1 MNPLFSRRIQTCV
14 CVLLL
19 VIMPITAQE
28 AHFTQSM
35 KQAYDKYFMI
45 GVAVN
50 QRNISQPEQIALL
63 CKEFNSITAENDMK
77 PGPTHPTEEQYRWER
92 ADAIAN
98 FCREN
103 GIKLRGHC
111 LMWHN
116 QTCQWMYED
125 QPSKELLLARMR
137 KHIHTVVTRYKD
149 VVYAWD
155 VVNEAI
161 TDDEKASDPYRPSKF
176 YKIAGEDFIFKAFEY
191 AREADPDAL
200 LFYNDYNECNPIKCQ
215 RIVDM
220 VKRMKKAGVPI
231 DGIGMQGH
239 YNIYGPT
246 EEALEQAIK
255 AYRKVVKHI
264 HVTELDIRVTDE
276 MGGAL
281 RFKREGMQIS
291 DSTEQFLAD
300 QYARVFRVL
309 RKYHKN
315 IDCVTFWNLSDNDSW
330 LGVRNYATPFD
341 ADYQPKRAY
350 EYIVEKK
357 APLWPQPKRPKK

>member
-1 MNPLFSRRIQTCV
+1 MKNNIISPRWHTLAVIITLLASTQISAQSPLG
-14 CVLLL
+14 
-19 VIMPITAQE
+19 
-28 AHFTQSM
+28 M
-35 KQAYDKYFMI
+35 KDAYQDYFLM

-50 QRNISQPEQIALL
+50 QRNITHDDQSALIL
-63 CKEFNSITAENDMK
+63 KEFNSMTAENDMK
-77 PGPTHPTEEQYRWER
+77 PGPTHPQEEVYRWEK

-98 FCREN
+98 FCRKN
-103 GIKLRGHC
+103 NIKLRGHC
-111 LMWHN
+111 LMWHS

-125 QPSKELLLARMR
+125 KPSKEVLLSRMR
-137 KHIHTVVTRYKD
+137 QHIHAVVGRYKD

-161 TDDEKASDPYRPSKF
+161 TDDAKASDPYRQSPF
-176 YKIAGEDFIFKAFEY
+176 YQIAGEDFIFKAFEY

-200 LFYNDYNECNPIKCQ
+200 LFYNDYNEYNPVKCQ

-239 YNIYGPT
+239 YNIYSPT
-246 EEALEQAIK
+246 EDELAKAIK

-264 HVTELDIRVTDE
+264 HITELDIRTNHE
-276 MGGAL
+276 MGGQL
-281 RFKREGMQIS
+281 RFSREGMEIN
-291 DSTEQFLAD
+291 DSTEQYLAD
-300 QYARVFRVL
+300 QYARVFKVF
-309 RKYHKN
+309 RKYHKH

-350 EYIVEKK
+350 DYIVNMKE
-357 APLWPQPKRPKK
+357 PLWPMPVRPNK